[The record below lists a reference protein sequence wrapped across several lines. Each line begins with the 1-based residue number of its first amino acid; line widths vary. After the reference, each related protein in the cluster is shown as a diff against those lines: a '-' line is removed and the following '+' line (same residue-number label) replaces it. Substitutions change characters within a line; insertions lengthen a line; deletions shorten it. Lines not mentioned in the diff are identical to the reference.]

1 MKFNVDN
8 ETVYELNETKQS
20 VIKNEVHSD
29 EFNEDMKR
37 RVKYIIE
44 HKHEQCLK
52 RLKTEWEP
60 KLKAAGVK
68 TIPLDD
74 DEFAQLVFSQ
84 PTYKDRKTRD
94 IEEANAK
101 LSH

>member
-1 MKFNVDN
+1 MKFNVDD
-8 ETVYELNETKQS
+8 ETVYELNETKQK
-20 VIKNEVHSD
+20 VIKNEIHSD
-29 EFNEDMKR
+29 EFNDDMKR

-74 DEFAQLVFSQ
+74 DEFAKLVFSQ
-84 PTYKDRKTRD
+84 PTYKDRKARD
-94 IEEANAK
+94 IDEANAK
-101 LSH
+101 LHN